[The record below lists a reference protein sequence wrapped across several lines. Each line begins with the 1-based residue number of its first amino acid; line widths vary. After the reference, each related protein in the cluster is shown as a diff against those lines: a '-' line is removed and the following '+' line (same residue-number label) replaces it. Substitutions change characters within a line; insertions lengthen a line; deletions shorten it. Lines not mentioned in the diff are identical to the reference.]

1 MKILIRCSLN
11 NLNTIYMKQE
21 EKKYDDSSIL
31 IPKNSF
37 LEGYIKSHK
46 AIRIECDFNG
56 TIFTNNRV
64 IVDSSSKITGDVI
77 CAELILSGTIIG
89 NIFCFGRVTL
99 NQGANVVGKI
109 YTSLFTNEQN
119 TNLDC
124 VIQIPAPEFISEAK
138 QIIENLNME
147 KGLSVDPI
155 LSQVRELF
163 YESAFARKNNPD
175 KEIVHKFTEQ
185 QASNKNNSFTQ
196 SSQSAKEKVHQST
209 NQELVVE
216 KV

>member
-1 MKILIRCSLN
+1 MKP
-11 NLNTIYMKQE
+11 E
-21 EKKYDDSSIL
+21 EKKFDESPIL

-77 CAELILSGTIIG
+77 CAELILSGTIVG

-119 TNLDC
+119 TNLNC
-124 VIQIPAPEFISEAK
+124 VIQIPSPEYTEEAK

-147 KGLSVDPI
+147 SGLSVDPI
-155 LSQVRELF
+155 LSKVRELF

-175 KEIVHKFTEQ
+175 KEIVNKFTEQ
-185 QASNKNNSFTQ
+185 ETLNKNNAFTQ
-196 SSQSAKEKVHQST
+196 TNHVVKENHANSNK
-209 NQELVVE
+209 ELVTE
-216 KV
+216 KSI